1 MPSSPAETRRAL
13 KALLDLSAGYALDR
27 RAELE
32 AIVALGS
39 ASLTT
44 VMRAFQRLPRRD
56 DDHLRAGAIIAA
68 LAEPGAVER
77 ARTELAALDAG

>member
-1 MPSSPAETRRAL
+1 LASS
-13 KALLDLSAGYALDR
+13 SNR

-32 AIVALGS
+32 AIVAVGS

-44 VMRAFQRLPRRD
+44 VMRVFQRLPRRD

-68 LAEPGAVER
+68 LAEPGALER
-77 ARTELAALDAG
+77 ARAGLGTLDVG